1 MENEENALVK
11 KEEPQQ
17 EVVPA
22 EEKKEEPQEE
32 KRASEEANKEEPEK
46 EEKPKKA
53 KKPLDTSKGGLIWS
67 IWNFL
72 EAALIIVLGIICFI
86 YTAKASDDANYANVI
101 SVILFI
107 AGIFLIVG
115 GALKIIVNFLPVVGK
130 NIADA
135 TFKAQ
140 VKSQLSYDLV
150 VGGAIELSIG
160 VAIVA
165 TYKAYD
171 GELTQI
177 VETLITFLAVFVGVI
192 IIAAGVSL
200 VLFAIGF
207 IISKLYKIYLPIIEI
222 VFGAVLIA
230 LGIVVLYFLVGD
242 KNLAQL
248 IVLIIIGIMLVLAGI
263 AMAILTVVE
272 INKARARKALA
283 KGIKQEEGQEVVET
297 EKAK

>member
-11 KEEPQQ
+11 KEDSQQ
-17 EVVPA
+17 EVVPV
-22 EEKKEEPQEE
+22 EEKPQEE
-32 KRASEEANKEEPEK
+32 NEEKPEEENTEEK
-46 EEKPKKA
+46 VEEKPKKA
-53 KKPLDTSKGGLIWS
+53 KKPIDTSKGGLVWS

-72 EAALIIVLGIICFI
+72 EAALIVALGIICFI
-86 YTAKASDDANYANVI
+86 YTAQASDSANYASVI

-107 AGIFLIVG
+107 AGIFLIAG
-115 GALKIIVNFLPVVGK
+115 GALKIIINFLPVVGK

-135 TFKAQ
+135 AYKAQ
-140 VKSQLSYDLV
+140 VKAQLSYDLV
-150 VGGAIELSIG
+150 IGGAIELAIG

-165 TYKAYD
+165 TYQAYD

-222 VFGAVLIA
+222 VFGAALIA

-248 IVLIIIGIMLVLAGI
+248 IVLIIIGVMLVLAGL
-263 AMAILTVVE
+263 AMAVLTVVE
-272 INKARARKALA
+272 INKARAKKALA
-283 KGIKQEEGQEVVET
+283 NGVKQEEGQEVVEG
-297 EKAK
+297 ENK